1 MDQDGDGRGSGC
13 VAGPDCDDLDPL
25 VHRGAPERCDQLD
38 NDCDGQV
45 DEGIDVGGMCT
56 LHLAACERSGVVVCT
71 PGGRPICE
79 PLVPLTELCNGQ
91 DDDCDGRLDEGV
103 VAGARESC
111 ATGLPGRCSV
121 GELVCLDGA
130 FSCEPLVLPASTA
143 EVCNGED
150 DDCDGHIDN
159 LIYGDPAPEP
169 ARLTRACYQGPAGTR
184 DQGRCTGG
192 DQTCEAGVGWG
203 PCLGQVLP
211 ALEICDQEDNDCD
224 GVVDDLPGTD
234 CTCAPGAMRDC
245 YPGPFGTA
253 GVGECASGSQTC
265 PMTAPPVWGA
275 CTGAT
280 VPVPET
286 CNLLDDDCDGST
298 DEGVVGIGLAC
309 FAGVGACRREGALV
323 CIDGVL
329 SCDLPAPVSP
339 GEETF
344 CDDVDNDCD
353 GLVDEGP
360 DGGRVGTAC
369 EEGIGACLRGGTIAC
384 VGASGADFTCNVV
397 AASSN
402 SEACNGVDDDCDEEV
417 DEGLG
422 LGNACQIGVGA
433 CIRPGVT
440 ICDVGGGVGCSAFPG
455 APQQEL
461 CDGLDNDCDGQTDEG
476 LGLGNACNGAVEAG
490 CGLGVL
496 ECSPDGTV
504 QCSAAPGGTAWPEGA
519 YLGSTCDCMAC
530 CTVGL
535 WECQAG
541 QLLCS
546 TEPGGSGYPCP

>member
-1 MDQDGDGRGSGC
+1 M
-13 VAGPDCDDLDPL
+13 
-25 VHRGAPERCDQLD
+25 
-38 NDCDGQV
+38 
-45 DEGIDVGGMCT
+45 
-56 LHLAACERSGVVVCT
+56 
-71 PGGRPICE
+71 
-79 PLVPLTELCNGQ
+79 
-91 DDDCDGRLDEGV
+91 
-103 VAGARESC
+103 
-111 ATGLPGRCSV
+111 
-121 GELVCLDGA
+121 
-130 FSCEPLVLPASTA
+130 
-143 EVCNGED
+143 
-150 DDCDGHIDN
+150 
-159 LIYGDPAPEP
+159 
-169 ARLTRACYQGPAGTR
+169 
-184 DQGRCTGG
+184 
-192 DQTCEAGVGWG
+192 
-203 PCLGQVLP
+203 
-211 ALEICDQEDNDCD
+211 
-224 GVVDDLPGTD
+224 
-234 CTCAPGAMRDC
+234 
-245 YPGPFGTA
+245 
-253 GVGECASGSQTC
+253 
-265 PMTAPPVWGA
+265 
-275 CTGAT
+275 
-280 VPVPET
+280 
-286 CNLLDDDCDGST
+286 
-298 DEGVVGIGLAC
+298 
-309 FAGVGACRREGALV
+309 
-323 CIDGVL
+323 L
-329 SCDLPAPVSP
+329 SCDLPAPISP
-339 GEETF
+339 GDEAF
-344 CDDVDNDCD
+344 CDEVDNDCD
-353 GLVDEGP
+353 GLTDEGP

-402 SEACNGVDDDCDEEV
+402 AEACNGVDDDCDAEV

-440 ICDVGGGVGCSAFPG
+440 ICDVGGGVGCSASPG